1 MHEFARLFHRYE
13 HFSLFEFSLI
23 YLELSSASELIQP
36 VLIIWIGLNLNYD
49 RLMKSSGYEPG

>member
-1 MHEFARLFHRYE
+1 MNLEGSFTYE